1 MHFLFGTFGFLFIA
15 CHKIYFGKKETL
27 NSQFRHYF
35 KEVMITYHELSMPS
49 VSKSAESKVIKHQ
62 LNCTVSTYITVSE
75 NLPFASHFAEKIGK
89 IAPQTIF
96 SEFLQ

>member
-35 KEVMITYHELSMPS
+35 KEVMIMYHELSMPS
-49 VSKSAESKVIKHQ
+49 VSKSARK
-62 LNCTVSTYITVSE
+62 
-75 NLPFASHFAEKIGK
+75 
-89 IAPQTIF
+89 
-96 SEFLQ
+96 